1 MDLDRGLLRRS
12 YLMKHSTTRWT
23 TALAAFALLGL
34 PAAGWSQPPSPST
47 TSQQPPAAAG
57 PEQHG
62 AAQEHIRQAQAA
74 LNDVQ
79 TASLQGKP
87 KSKVTELKRHLN
99 SLEKSTASAS
109 TTASKPAARGKD
121 KWATDVSAI
130 DKILTEL
137 LGPATTSA
145 ASVPA
150 GATGTAGKTTATS
163 LTLDETTK
171 AKLMEVRTH
180 VTAFA
185 ASMSGAGAAAPKTG
199 EPSSTPAAAAAATTA
214 QPTATPAAA
223 AAATTA
229 QPTATPAAQPQA
241 TPPAD
246 PPAQPS
252 TQSAAAPTSATA
264 PSPAQAQEPPVGTA
278 QVDPE
283 GAKRHAT
290 AARDTL
296 GQLTKLPAAAQVQG
310 DARTQLSQLITNFNE
325 LITTTENWR
334 SSYDKVNA
342 NVVALLGPETPEP
355 SQPPA
360 AGVPGA
366 VGTSGTATLDPA
378 VRAKLVEFR
387 NHLTQFEKASGANTP
402 AAPAA
407 TAAAVVPATAP
418 PGSPATEQSAAPPQ
432 RSEVMGQTSALV
444 HIDAIEAIL
453 KPRAT
458 ASAQTPA
465 GATAATGLTLDPT
478 QVEQLRTHLAELRKA
493 IEKK

>member
-1 MDLDRGLLRRS
+1 
-12 YLMKHSTTRWT
+12 MKHSTTRWT
-23 TALAAFALLGL
+23 TAFAAFALLGL
-34 PAAGWSQPPSPST
+34 PAAGWSQPPSPSPST

-57 PEQHG
+57 S

-87 KSKVTELKRHLN
+87 KTKVTELKRHLT

-109 TTASKPAARGKD
+109 TTASKTAARGKD
-121 KWATDVSAI
+121 NWASDVSAI

-145 ASVPA
+145 ASAPA

-163 LTLDETTK
+163 LDETTK
-171 AKLMEVRTH
+171 TKLMEVRTH
-180 VTAFA
+180 VIAFA

-214 QPTATPAAA
+214 QPTATS
-223 AAATTA
+223 
-229 QPTATPAAQPQA
+229 AAQPQA
-241 TPPAD
+241 TPPAQT
-246 PPAQPS
+246 PAQPS
-252 TQSAAAPTSATA
+252 TQSTAAPTSATA
-264 PSPAQAQEPPVGTA
+264 PSPAQAQQPPVGTA

-283 GAKRHAT
+283 GAKRHVT

-296 GQLTKLPAAAQVQG
+296 GQLTQLPAAAQVQG

-325 LITTTENWR
+325 LITTNENWR

-355 SQPPA
+355 SQPPTTGA
-360 AGVPGA
+360 PVA
-366 VGTSGTATLDPA
+366 VGTSGTAAATLDPA

-387 NHLTQFEKASGANTP
+387 NHLTQFEKAAGANTP
-402 AAPAA
+402 AASAATAKAAEANPPAA
-407 TAAAVVPATAP
+407 SAAPAAAVVTATAP
-418 PGSPATEQSAAPPQ
+418 PASPATAQSAAPPQ
-432 RSEVMGQTSALV
+432 RSEVMGQNSALV

-465 GATAATGLTLDPT
+465 GTPGTTAATGLTLDPT

>member
-1 MDLDRGLLRRS
+1 
-12 YLMKHSTTRWT
+12 MKHSTARWT
-23 TALAAFALLGL
+23 TAFAAFALLGL
-34 PAAGWSQPPSPST
+34 PAAGWSQPPSPSPPT

-87 KSKVTELKRHLN
+87 KTKVTELKRHLS

-109 TTASKPAARGKD
+109 TTASKAAARGKD
-121 KWATDVSAI
+121 NWATEVSAI

-145 ASVPA
+145 ASAPA

-171 AKLMEVRTH
+171 TKLMEVRTH
-180 VTAFA
+180 VIAFA
-185 ASMSGAGAAAPKTG
+185 ASMSGAGAAAPRTG
-199 EPSSTPAAAAAATTA
+199 EPSSTPAAAAAATMA
-214 QPTATPAAA
+214 QPTATS
-223 AAATTA
+223 
-229 QPTATPAAQPQA
+229 AAQPQA
-241 TPPAD
+241 TPPAQT
-246 PPAQPS
+246 PAQPS
-252 TQSAAAPTSATA
+252 TQSTAAPTSATA
-264 PSPAQAQEPPVGTA
+264 PSPAQAQQPPVGTA

-283 GAKRHAT
+283 GAKRHVT

-296 GQLTKLPAAAQVQG
+296 GQLTQLPAAAQVQG

-325 LITTTENWR
+325 LITTNENWR

-360 AGVPGA
+360 TGVPGA
-366 VGTSGTATLDPA
+366 VGTTGTAAATLDPA

-387 NHLTQFEKASGANTP
+387 NHLTQFEKAAGANTP
-402 AAPAA
+402 AASAA
-407 TAAAVVPATAP
+407 TAAAVTATAP
-418 PGSPATEQSAAPPQ
+418 PGSPATEQSAAPQ
-432 RSEVMGQTSALV
+432 RSEVMGQNSALV

-458 ASAQTPA
+458 SSAQTPA
-465 GATAATGLTLDPT
+465 GTPGTTAATGLTLDPT

>member
-1 MDLDRGLLRRS
+1 
-12 YLMKHSTTRWT
+12 MKHSTARWT
-23 TALAAFALLGL
+23 TAFAAFALLGL
-34 PAAGWSQPPSPST
+34 PAAGWSQPPPPTPST
-47 TSQQPPAAAG
+47 TSQQPPSAAG
-57 PEQHG
+57 PERHG

-87 KSKVTELKRHLN
+87 KTKVTELKRHLN

-109 TTASKPAARGKD
+109 TTASKTAARGKED
-121 KWATDVSAI
+121 KWATEVSAI

-145 ASVPA
+145 TSAPA
-150 GATGTAGKTTATS
+150 GATGTAGKTTPTS

-171 AKLMEVRTH
+171 SKLMEVRTH
-180 VTAFA
+180 VIAFA
-185 ASMSGAGAAAPKTG
+185 ASMSGAGAAAPRTG
-199 EPSSTPAAAAAATTA
+199 EPSSAPAAAAGATTA
-214 QPTATPAAA
+214 QPTATS
-223 AAATTA
+223 
-229 QPTATPAAQPQA
+229 AAQPQ
-241 TPPAD
+241 TPAQA
-246 PPAQPS
+246 PAQPS
-252 TQSAAAPTSATA
+252 TPSTAAPTSATA
-264 PSPAQAQEPPVGTA
+264 PRPAQAQQPPAGTA

-283 GAKRHAT
+283 GAKRHLT

-296 GQLTKLPAAAQVQG
+296 GQLTQLSAAAQVQG

-325 LITTTENWR
+325 LITTNENWR

-360 AGVPGA
+360 PVAPVA
-366 VGTSGTATLDPA
+366 VGTSGTVAATLDPA

-387 NHLTQFEKASGANTP
+387 NHLTQFEKAAGADTP
-402 AAPAA
+402 AASAASAATPAA
-407 TAAAVVPATAP
+407 AATVVTTTAP
-418 PGSPATEQSAAPPQ
+418 PSSPATEQSAAPPE
-432 RSEVMGQTSALV
+432 RSEVMGQNTALV

-465 GATAATGLTLDPT
+465 GTPGTLAATGLTLDPS

>member
-1 MDLDRGLLRRS
+1 
-12 YLMKHSTTRWT
+12 MKHSTARWT
-23 TALAAFALLGL
+23 TAFAAFALLGL
-34 PAAGWSQPPSPST
+34 PAAGWSQPPPPTPST
-47 TSQQPPAAAG
+47 TSQQPPSAAG

-79 TASLQGKP
+79 TASLQGEP
-87 KSKVTELKRHLN
+87 KTKVTELTRHLN

-109 TTASKPAARGKD
+109 TTASKTAARGKD
-121 KWATDVSAI
+121 NWSTDVSAI

-145 ASVPA
+145 ASAPA

-163 LTLDETTK
+163 MTLDETTK
-171 AKLMEVRTH
+171 SKLMEVRTH
-180 VTAFA
+180 VIAFA
-185 ASMSGAGAAAPKTG
+185 ASMSGAGAAAPRTG
-199 EPSSTPAAAAAATTA
+199 EPSSAPAAAAAAMTA
-214 QPTATPAAA
+214 QPTATS
-223 AAATTA
+223 
-229 QPTATPAAQPQA
+229 AAQPQA
-241 TPPAD
+241 TPPAEA
-246 PPAQPS
+246 PAQPS
-252 TQSAAAPTSATA
+252 TPSTTAPTSATA
-264 PSPAQAQEPPVGTA
+264 PSPAQAQQPPAGTA
-278 QVDPE
+278 PVDPE
-283 GAKRHAT
+283 GAKRHLT

-296 GQLTKLPAAAQVQG
+296 GQLTQLSAAAKVQG
-310 DARTQLSQLITNFNE
+310 DARTQVSQLITNFNE
-325 LITTTENWR
+325 LITTNENWR

-355 SQPPA
+355 SPPPA
-360 AGVPGA
+360 AGAPVA
-366 VGTSGTATLDPA
+366 VGTSGTAAATLDPA

-387 NHLTQFEKASGANTP
+387 NHLTQFEKAAGADTP
-402 AAPAA
+402 AASAATPAA
-407 TAAAVVPATAP
+407 AATVVPTTATP
-418 PGSPATEQSAAPPQ
+418 SSPATEQSAAPPQ
-432 RSEVMGQTSALV
+432 PSEVMGQNSALV

-465 GATAATGLTLDPT
+465 STPGTTAATGLTLDPT

>member
-1 MDLDRGLLRRS
+1 
-12 YLMKHSTTRWT
+12 MKHSTARWT
-23 TALAAFALLGL
+23 TAFAAFALLGL
-34 PAAGWSQPPSPST
+34 PAAGWSQPPPPTPST
-47 TSQQPPAAAG
+47 TSQQPPSAAG
-57 PEQHG
+57 PERHG

-87 KSKVTELKRHLN
+87 KTKVTELKRHLN

-109 TTASKPAARGKD
+109 TTASKTADRGKD
-121 KWATDVSAI
+121 KWATEVSAI

-145 ASVPA
+145 ASAPA
-150 GATGTAGKTTATS
+150 GATGTAGKTMATS

-171 AKLMEVRTH
+171 SKLMEVRTH
-180 VTAFA
+180 VIAFA
-185 ASMSGAGAAAPKTG
+185 ASMSGAGAAAPRTG
-199 EPSSTPAAAAAATTA
+199 EPSSAPAAAAGATTP
-214 QPTATPAAA
+214 QPTATS
-223 AAATTA
+223 
-229 QPTATPAAQPQA
+229 AAQPQ
-241 TPPAD
+241 TPAQA
-246 PPAQPS
+246 PAQPS
-252 TQSAAAPTSATA
+252 TPSTAAPTSATA
-264 PSPAQAQEPPVGTA
+264 PSPAQAQQPPAGTA

-283 GAKRHAT
+283 GAKRHLT

-296 GQLTKLPAAAQVQG
+296 GQLTQLSAAAQVQG

-325 LITTTENWR
+325 LITTNENWR

-360 AGVPGA
+360 TVAPVA
-366 VGTSGTATLDPA
+366 VGTSGTAAATLDPV

-387 NHLTQFEKASGANTP
+387 NHLTQFEKAAGSDTPATSAAAAATP
-402 AAPAA
+402 AAAA
-407 TAAAVVPATAP
+407 TVVTTTAP
-418 PGSPATEQSAAPPQ
+418 PSSPATEQSAARPE
-432 RSEVMGQTSALV
+432 RSEVMGQNNALV

-453 KPRAT
+453 KPRAM

-465 GATAATGLTLDPT
+465 GTPGTLAATGLTLDPS

>member
-1 MDLDRGLLRRS
+1 
-12 YLMKHSTTRWT
+12 MKHSTAHWT
-23 TALAAFALLGL
+23 TAFAAFGLLGL
-34 PAAGWSQPPSPST
+34 PAAGWSQPPPPTPST
-47 TSQQPPAAAG
+47 TSQQPPSAAG

-87 KSKVTELKRHLN
+87 KTKVTELKRHLN

-109 TTASKPAARGKD
+109 TTASKTAARGKD
-121 KWATDVSAI
+121 NWSTEVSAI

-145 ASVPA
+145 ASAPA
-150 GATGTAGKTTATS
+150 GATGTSGKTTATS

-171 AKLMEVRTH
+171 SKLMEVRTH
-180 VTAFA
+180 VIAFA
-185 ASMSGAGAAAPKTG
+185 ASMSGATPAAPRTG
-199 EPSSTPAAAAAATTA
+199 EPSSAPAAAGATTA
-214 QPTATPAAA
+214 QPTATS
-223 AAATTA
+223 
-229 QPTATPAAQPQA
+229 AAQAQA
-241 TPPAD
+241 TPPAEA
-246 PPAQPS
+246 PAQPS
-252 TQSAAAPTSATA
+252 TPSTAAPTSATA
-264 PSPAQAQEPPVGTA
+264 PSPAQAQQSPAGTA

-283 GAKRHAT
+283 GAKRHLT

-296 GQLTKLPAAAQVQG
+296 GQLTQLSAAAKVQG
-310 DARTQLSQLITNFNE
+310 DARTQISQLITNFNE
-325 LITTTENWR
+325 LISTNENWR

-360 AGVPGA
+360 AGAPAA
-366 VGTSGTATLDPA
+366 VGTSGPAAATLDPA

-387 NHLTQFEKASGANTP
+387 NHLTQFEKAAGADTPATSAASAATP
-402 AAPAA
+402 AAAP
-407 TAAAVVPATAP
+407 TVVTTTAP
-418 PGSPATEQSAAPPQ
+418 PSSPATEQSAAPPQ
-432 RSEVMGQTSALV
+432 PSEVMGQSSALV

-465 GATAATGLTLDPT
+465 GTPGTTAATGLTLDPA
-478 QVEQLRTHLAELRKA
+478 QVEQLRTHLVELRKA

>member
-1 MDLDRGLLRRS
+1 
-12 YLMKHSTTRWT
+12 MKHSTARWT
-23 TALAAFALLGL
+23 TAVAAAALLGL
-34 PAAGWSQPPSPST
+34 PATGWSQTPPATPSPST

-57 PEQHG
+57 G
-62 AAQEHIRQAQAA
+62 AAQEHIRLAQAA

-87 KSKVTELKRHLN
+87 KSKVSDLKRHLN
-99 SLEKSTASAS
+99 SLEKSAASAS
-109 TTASKPAARGKD
+109 VTGSKTKAN
-121 KWATDVSAI
+121 WATEVSAI

-145 ASVPA
+145 ASAPA

-163 LTLDETTK
+163 LDETTK
-171 AKLMEVRTH
+171 TKLMDVRTH
-180 VTAFA
+180 VVAFA

-199 EPSSTPAAAAAATTA
+199 EPSSAPAAGAASMTA
-214 QPTATPAAA
+214 QPPATS
-223 AAATTA
+223 
-229 QPTATPAAQPQA
+229 AAQPQA
-241 TPPAD
+241 TPPAQT
-246 PPAQPS
+246 PAQPS
-252 TQSAAAPTSATA
+252 TPSTAAPTSATA
-264 PSPAQAQEPPVGTA
+264 PSPAQAEPPPAGTA
-278 QVDPE
+278 PVDPE
-283 GAKRHAT
+283 GAKRHLT

-310 DARTQLSQLITNFNE
+310 DARTQLTQLIANFNE
-325 LITTTENWR
+325 LISTNENWR
-334 SSYDKVNA
+334 TSYDKVNA

-355 SQPPA
+355 SPA
-360 AGVPGA
+360 PATGTPGA
-366 VGTSGTATLDPA
+366 VGTSGTAAATLDPA

-402 AAPAA
+402 AASTAAPAAAA
-407 TAAAVVPATAP
+407 TAVTTTAAAAPTTAAPATAVTTATTTAP
-418 PGSPATEQSAAPPQ
+418 PSSPATEQSAATPP
-432 RSEVMGQTSALV
+432 RSEPMGQNIALV
-444 HIDAIEAIL
+444 HIAAIEAIL

-465 GATAATGLTLDPT
+465 GAPGSAAAAGLTLDPA

>member
-1 MDLDRGLLRRS
+1 MDIDRCLLRRS
-12 YLMKHSTTRWT
+12 YLMKHSTARWT
-23 TALAAFALLGL
+23 TAFAAFALLGL

-87 KSKVTELKRHLN
+87 KTKVTELKRHLN
-99 SLEKSTASAS
+99 SLEESTASAS
-109 TTASKPAARGKD
+109 TTASKTAARGKD
-121 KWATDVSAI
+121 NWATEVSAI

-145 ASVPA
+145 ASAPA

-163 LTLDETTK
+163 PTLDETTK
-171 AKLMEVRTH
+171 TKLMEVRTH
-180 VTAFA
+180 VIAFA
-185 ASMSGAGAAAPKTG
+185 ASMSGAGAAAPRTG

-214 QPTATPAAA
+214 QPTATS
-223 AAATTA
+223 
-229 QPTATPAAQPQA
+229 AAQPQA
-241 TPPAD
+241 TPPAQT
-246 PPAQPS
+246 PAQPS
-252 TQSAAAPTSATA
+252 TQSTAAPTSATA
-264 PSPAQAQEPPVGTA
+264 PSPAQAQQPPVGTA

-283 GAKRHAT
+283 GAKRHVT

-296 GQLTKLPAAAQVQG
+296 GQLTQLPAAAQVQG

-325 LITTTENWR
+325 LITTNEDWR

-342 NVVALLGPETPEP
+342 NIVALLGPETPEP

-360 AGVPGA
+360 TGTPGA
-366 VGTSGTATLDPA
+366 VGTSGTAAATLDPA

-387 NHLTQFEKASGANTP
+387 NHLTQFEKAAGGNTP
-402 AAPAA
+402 AASAA
-407 TAAAVVPATAP
+407 TAAAVVTATAP

-432 RSEVMGQTSALV
+432 RSEVMGQNSALV

-453 KPRAT
+453 KPAAP

-465 GATAATGLTLDPT
+465 GTPGTTAATGLTLDPT

>member
-1 MDLDRGLLRRS
+1 
-12 YLMKHSTTRWT
+12 MKHSTARWT
-23 TALAAFALLGL
+23 TAFAAFAAFALLGL
-34 PAAGWSQPPSPST
+34 PAAGWSQPPPPTPST
-47 TSQQPPAAAG
+47 TSQQPPSAAG
-57 PEQHG
+57 PDRHG

-87 KSKVTELKRHLN
+87 KTKVTELKRHLN

-109 TTASKPAARGKD
+109 TTASKTAARGKD
-121 KWATDVSAI
+121 TWATEVSAI

-145 ASVPA
+145 ASAPA
-150 GATGTAGKTTATS
+150 GATGTAGKTTATTS

-171 AKLMEVRTH
+171 SKLMEVRTH
-180 VTAFA
+180 VIAFA
-185 ASMSGAGAAAPKTG
+185 ASMSGAGPAAPRTG
-199 EPSSTPAAAAAATTA
+199 EPSSAPAAAAGATTA
-214 QPTATPAAA
+214 QPTATSAG
-223 AAATTA
+223 
-229 QPTATPAAQPQA
+229 QPQTPAQA
-241 TPPAD
+241 
-246 PPAQPS
+246 PAQPS
-252 TQSAAAPTSATA
+252 TPSTAAPTSATA
-264 PSPAQAQEPPVGTA
+264 PSPAQAQQPPAGTA

-283 GAKRHAT
+283 GAKRHLT

-296 GQLTKLPAAAQVQG
+296 GQLTQLSAAAQVQG

-325 LITTTENWR
+325 LITTNENWR

-360 AGVPGA
+360 PVAPVA
-366 VGTSGTATLDPA
+366 VGTSGTVAATLDPA

-387 NHLTQFEKASGANTP
+387 NHLTQFEKAAGADTP
-402 AAPAA
+402 AASADSAGTPAA
-407 TAAAVVPATAP
+407 AATVVTTTAP
-418 PGSPATEQSAAPPQ
+418 PGSPATGQSAAPPE
-432 RSEVMGQTSALV
+432 RSEVMGENNALV

-465 GATAATGLTLDPT
+465 GTPGTLAATGLTLDPS